1 MNKLRTRYADAVAR
15 VLEEVPDADPRRIAG
30 FQTKAQHDGSAHVEE
45 IERGLLCY
53 VVTERGEELQR
64 RYTMDPEELLYWLV
78 DDAVSDIAGEWELRH
93 RIDGQDS
100 RRLSFA
106 KRVELLAILSQHW
119 AARKQRE
126 LDEIL
131 RRFPY
136 SDRR

>member
-1 MNKLRTRYADAVAR
+1 MNRLRTKYDAAVER
-15 VLEEVPDADPRRIAG
+15 VLELVPDADRRRVAG
-30 FQTKAQHDGSAHVEE
+30 FQTKAQDDGPPHVEE

-64 RYTMDPEELLYWLV
+64 RCTMDPDEVLYWLI
-78 DDAVSDIAGEWELRH
+78 DDAVSAAAGEWELRH
-93 RIDGQDS
+93 RVDGQDS
-100 RRLSFA
+100 RRLRFA
-106 KRVELLAILSQHW
+106 KQVELLGVLSAEW

-136 SDRR
+136 TDRR